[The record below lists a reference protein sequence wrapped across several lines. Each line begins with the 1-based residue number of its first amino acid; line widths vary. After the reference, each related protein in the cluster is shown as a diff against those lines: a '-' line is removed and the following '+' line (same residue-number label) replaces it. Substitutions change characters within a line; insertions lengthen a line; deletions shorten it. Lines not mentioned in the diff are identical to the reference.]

1 MKRVFLLFVAFL
13 VFLTPTNAHAQDR
26 NYGSITLYKESS
38 TFDSPGQSLAGIEFQ
53 LNRLSDIDIMTEEGR
68 QSLAS
73 LSVEQV
79 LRGEVPID
87 APLTQRTTAEGDRG
101 VARFTDLPLGAYLVQ
116 ENPTRTGD
124 VSRSVSAPFFV
135 SLPYTSVDGLHYD
148 VAGKPKTQPVTIVKS
163 ADTETL
169 RRGQIFNYILD
180 SSVPAPDTAGQLHR
194 YVINDTIP
202 EGLSF
207 NNRHSIEMRAHD
219 YSTTLAEGTHYNL
232 EVIDRRAIT
241 VRFTTEGLAELARAR
256 TEHFDL
262 TVHFTFNVRA
272 ANNLENGVVLINIA
286 YLYPDGYPEPGE
298 FDASFSQENARNIP
312 YGYPEPGEFDASF
325 SQDDV
330 RNIPSN
336 EVILTVN
343 NDRPGPV
350 IPGFPTFPTR
360 PTSPTPTEQVPGV
373 TPSRPSPTSPTE
385 QITGVQPGGESGQ
398 QRGPL
403 ASTGANVI
411 TAIVLGLILAAIG
424 VFLIWRRPSDER

>member
-194 YVINDTIP
+194 YVIHDTIP

-207 NNRHSIEMRAHD
+207 NNSHSIEMRAHD

-241 VRFTTEGLAELARAR
+241 IRFTTEGLAELARAR

-262 TVHFTFNVRA
+262 TVRFTFNVQA
-272 ANNLENGVVLINIA
+272 AKNLENGTVLINIA

-298 FDASFSQENARNIP
+298 FDASFSQENA
-312 YGYPEPGEFDASF
+312 
-325 SQDDV
+325 

-360 PTSPTPTEQVPGV
+360 PTSPTPTEQIPGV

-385 QITGVQPGGESGQ
+385 QTTGVQPGGGSGQ

-411 TAIVLGLILAAIG
+411 AAIVLGLILAAIG

>member
-135 SLPYTSVDGLHYD
+135 SLPYTSVNGLHYD

-180 SSVPAPDTAGQLHR
+180 SAVPAPDTAGQLHR

-272 ANNLENGVVLINIA
+272 ANNLENGVVLINVG

-298 FDASFSQENARNIP
+298 FDASFYQENA
-312 YGYPEPGEFDASF
+312 
-325 SQDDV
+325 

-343 NDRPGPV
+343 NDRPGPI

-373 TPSRPSPTSPTE
+373 TPSIPSPTSPTE
-385 QITGVQPGGESGQ
+385 QTTGVQPGGGSGQ

-411 TAIVLGLILAAIG
+411 AAIVLGLILAAIG

>member
-1 MKRVFLLFVAFL
+1 MRRVFLLFVAFL

-272 ANNLENGVVLINIA
+272 VNNLENGTVLINIA

-298 FDASFSQENARNIP
+298 FDASFSQENA
-312 YGYPEPGEFDASF
+312 
-325 SQDDV
+325 

-360 PTSPTPTEQVPGV
+360 PTSPTPTEQIPGV

-385 QITGVQPGGESGQ
+385 QTTGVQPGGGSGQ

-411 TAIVLGLILAAIG
+411 AAIVLGLILAAIG